1 MATLHAVRES
11 GPRLVRANRR
21 AVPRVRAG
29 ELPWLERVRLADH
42 GAVSL
47 IDLSAGGAL
56 FEVAAR
62 LGPGDPASLEFLA
75 QGDRTVASGRI
86 VRSEIAGIGP
96 DAVRYRGACE
106 FVRPLAWARRLPSPG
121 DHVKEAPTVVRG
133 HAMRAW
139 WGGWS
144 EVVVV
149 FRHGR
154 RLTGFVRAFD
164 PYSAAVDLWP
174 SRTAASRERQAVP
187 LALLRAIHFV
197 RDLDDDGRA
206 AADAPEIADLSQ
218 VEVAFRNNDIVRGA
232 IAGYDPDQ
240 QGFWILS
247 ADHSPARRV
256 FALAAAV
263 AEIRVF

>member
-1 MATLHAVRES
+1 VAILHAAARES

-21 AVPRVRAG
+21 AVPRVRAS
-29 ELPWLERVRLADH
+29 ELHWLERVRHADH

-56 FEVAAR
+56 FEVGAR
-62 LGPGDPASLEFLA
+62 LDPGDVASLEFLA
-75 QGDRTVASGRI
+75 QGDRTVAAGRI

-106 FVRPLAWARRLPSPG
+106 FVRPLAWARRLAPA
-121 DHVKEAPTVVRG
+121 DAVQQAPTVVRG
-133 HAMRAW
+133 YALRGW

-144 EVVVV
+144 EATLV

-154 RLTGFVRAFD
+154 RLTGFVRGFD
-164 PYSAAVDLWP
+164 PSAATVDVWP
-174 SRTAASRERQAVP
+174 SRTASSREKQVVP

-197 RDLDDDGRA
+197 RDLDDDGRTA
-206 AADAPEIADLSQ
+206 AAAPDVADLSQ
-218 VEVAFRNNDIVRGA
+218 VEVAFRNNEIVRGA
-232 IAGYDPDQ
+232 LAGYDPDE

-247 ADHSPARRV
+247 GDHTPARRI